1 MPDTHILAILL
12 VLVSAVMH
20 MAWNMLLKQCTDRLV
35 SIWLFLLVGVIVF
48 LPLGLVFGDTTAD
61 MTAFQFGMFALSGFL
76 KAIYF
81 VLLGYLYETGD
92 FSKAYPIARA
102 AHVFVPFLAFIFL
115 GEPLRPLV
123 LLGVFILWIG
133 ILFVNMPRLHT
144 NALRETA
151 RQLRGSHSLFA
162 LLTAAIVALYS
173 IVDTAAVADMD
184 PLLFLPLMFLSCL
197 LFLGVHVI
205 IVRNPHTIF
214 QEWQRHCPTQLCRL
228 SVGPFCHGHDQRQ
241 HRSQCPP
248 SEHRLSRRS
257 GAPPLQRTGRG
268 SSLGGSESYRRRHH
282 RRICPV
288 TSSNRENRPALPS

>member
-12 VLVSAVMH
+12 ILASAVMH

-48 LPLGLVFGDTTAD
+48 LPFGVLLGDTTVAV
-61 MTAFQFGMFALSGFL
+61 TGFQVAMFALSGFL
-76 KAIYF
+76 KAVYF

-102 AHVFVPFLAFIFL
+102 AHVFVPFLAFVFL

-123 LLGVFILWIG
+123 LFGVFILWIG

-144 NALRETA
+144 DALQETLSE
-151 RQLRGSHSLFA
+151 LRGSHSLFA

-184 PLLFLPLMFLSCL
+184 PLLFLPLMFFSCL
-197 LFLGVHVI
+197 VFLGLH
-205 IVRNPHTIF
+205 IVRVRTPQAIAA
-214 QEWQRHCPTQLCRL
+214 EWQRHWSAISGIALLNFGGYLLVLFAMGMT
-228 SVGPFCHGHDQRQ
+228 SVSIVVSVRQ
-241 HRSQCPP
+241 VSIVLAVAAG
-248 SEHRLSRRS
+248 HRLYQEPAVMPRLV
-257 GAPPLQRTGRG
+257 GASFIVGG
-268 SSLGGSESYRRRHH
+268 IIVVSLF
-282 RRICPV
+282 
-288 TSSNRENRPALPS
+288 